1 MNSVEEFK
9 AFYASGNLYIAK
21 TFGGNRVTS
30 KQINIDNLPDK
41 KNWRDEV
48 VITAVRDQESCGSCW
63 AFATG
68 LKTIYYKLN

>member
-9 AFYASGNLYIAK
+9 ATYASGNLNIAK

-30 KQINIDNLPDK
+30 LQINIDNLPDK
-41 KNWRDEV
+41 KNWRDEG
-48 VITAVRDQESCGSCW
+48 VITAVRDQGSCGSCW

-68 LKTIYYKLN
+68 LKTI